1 MRRILRNSFLGEP
14 NRSSTNRSR
23 RCHERDGKELSTDRC
38 RTCIPINVLWPVN
51 GIRDDESSHHCWK
64 PTRSS
69 LRTASFLEFH
79 KPRAVTI
86 SWYPCRCSSFARVF
100 SDFPRPSVLESCP
113 TVFKWHHDVVYH
125 NSWRARAWSR
135 DQIVAS
141 LLTPSTRWLTRITS
155 GSLQAFQRRCKIA
168 SCFSCLAAEWT
179 LHVKKRLRYFATL
192 PTALVHPMSCAI
204 EK

>member
-1 MRRILRNSFLGEP
+1 MRCILRNSFLGEP

-51 GIRDDESSHHCWK
+51 GIRDESSHHCWK

-100 SDFPRPSVLESCP
+100 SDFPRPSVLESRP
-113 TVFKWHHDVVYH
+113 TVFKWP
-125 NSWRARAWSR
+125 WRRIS
-135 DQIVAS
+135 Q
-141 LLTPSTRWLTRITS
+141 LLE
-155 GSLQAFQRRCKIA
+155 G
-168 SCFSCLAAEWT
+168 SCLITRSDCSIAANTFHPLVNPHYLWKSTGFPET
-179 LHVKKRLRYFATL
+179 VQDSVVLQLSCGGMNTAREKKAPILRHITDSTCSSNVVRL
-192 PTALVHPMSCAI
+192 